1 MALDLEEQENLANLK
16 SFWARYGNYIIG
28 VITVALLVYSGMSAW
43 KWYQRDQAADAGKLY
58 ETLINSI
65 SKNEKD
71 KTYLA
76 AEDLQK
82 KYGGT
87 SYAAMGSL
95 VAAKVAMDSND
106 ATKAQSY
113 LKWTANQASALI
125 FTDSAAAKVADLIAE
140 EGNPELKLR
149 VFVQGG
155 GCSGFQY
162 GFTFDDAVNEDDTS
176 FEKNGVTLLVD
187 SMSFQYLV
195 GAEIDYKEDING
207 SQFVIK
213 NPNATT
219 TCGCGSSFSA

>member
-95 VAAKVAMDSND
+95 VAAKVAMDRND
-106 ATKAQSY
+106 ASKAQSY
-113 LKWTANQASALI
+113 LKWTANQASDDSFRALAQLRLLGI
-125 FTDSAAAKVADLIAE
+125 LIDQGTEASLKEADQLLKEKAVKGFEPLWIERRGDWYLVQTKIPEARTEYLKAMKAMQSDKAFPEGARGLLKVKI
-140 EGNPELKLR
+140 
-149 VFVQGG
+149 
-155 GCSGFQY
+155 
-162 GFTFDDAVNEDDTS
+162 DAV
-176 FEKNGVTLLVD
+176 GG
-187 SMSFQYLV
+187 M
-195 GAEIDYKEDING
+195 
-207 SQFVIK
+207 
-213 NPNATT
+213 
-219 TCGCGSSFSA
+219 

>member
-106 ATKAQSY
+106 ASKAQSY
-113 LKWTANQASALI
+113 LKWTANQASDDSFRALAQLRLRGI
-125 FTDSAAAKVADLIAE
+125 LIDQGTEATLKEADQLLKEKAVKGFEPLWIERRGDWYLVQTKIPEARTEYLKAMKAMQSDKAFPEDARGLLKVKI
-140 EGNPELKLR
+140 
-149 VFVQGG
+149 
-155 GCSGFQY
+155 
-162 GFTFDDAVNEDDTS
+162 DAV
-176 FEKNGVTLLVD
+176 GG
-187 SMSFQYLV
+187 M
-195 GAEIDYKEDING
+195 
-207 SQFVIK
+207 
-213 NPNATT
+213 
-219 TCGCGSSFSA
+219 

>member
-95 VAAKVAMDSND
+95 LAAKVAMDSND

-113 LKWTANQASALI
+113 LKWTANQASDDSFRALAQLRLLGI
-125 FTDSAAAKVADLIAE
+125 LIDQGTEASLKEADQLLKEKAVKGFEPLWIERRGDWYLVQTKIPEARTEYLKAMKAMQSDKAFPEDARGLLKVKI
-140 EGNPELKLR
+140 
-149 VFVQGG
+149 
-155 GCSGFQY
+155 
-162 GFTFDDAVNEDDTS
+162 DAV
-176 FEKNGVTLLVD
+176 GG
-187 SMSFQYLV
+187 M
-195 GAEIDYKEDING
+195 
-207 SQFVIK
+207 
-213 NPNATT
+213 
-219 TCGCGSSFSA
+219 

>member
-16 SFWARYGNYIIG
+16 SFWSRYGNYIIG
-28 VITVALLVYSGMSAW
+28 VITVALLVYAGMSAW

-106 ATKAQSY
+106 ASKAQSY
-113 LKWTANQASALI
+113 LKWTANQASDDSFRALAQLRLLGI
-125 FTDSAAAKVADLIAE
+125 LIDQGTEASLKEADQLLKEKAVKGFEPLWIERRGDWYLVQTKIPEARTEYLKAMKAMQSDKAFPEDARGLLKVKI
-140 EGNPELKLR
+140 
-149 VFVQGG
+149 
-155 GCSGFQY
+155 
-162 GFTFDDAVNEDDTS
+162 DAV
-176 FEKNGVTLLVD
+176 GG
-187 SMSFQYLV
+187 M
-195 GAEIDYKEDING
+195 
-207 SQFVIK
+207 
-213 NPNATT
+213 
-219 TCGCGSSFSA
+219 

>member
-113 LKWTANQASALI
+113 LKWTANQASDDSFRALAQLRLLGI
-125 FTDSAAAKVADLIAE
+125 FIDQGTEASLKEADQLLKEKAVKGFEPLWIERRGDWYLVQTKIPEARTEYLKAMKAMQSDRAFPEDARGLLKVKI
-140 EGNPELKLR
+140 
-149 VFVQGG
+149 
-155 GCSGFQY
+155 
-162 GFTFDDAVNEDDTS
+162 DAV
-176 FEKNGVTLLVD
+176 GG
-187 SMSFQYLV
+187 M
-195 GAEIDYKEDING
+195 
-207 SQFVIK
+207 
-213 NPNATT
+213 
-219 TCGCGSSFSA
+219 

>member
-113 LKWTANQASALI
+113 LKWTANQASDDSFRALAQLRLLGI
-125 FTDSAAAKVADLIAE
+125 LIDQGTEASLKEADQLLKEKAVKGFEPLWIERRGDWYLVQTKIPEARTEYLKAMKAMQSDKAFPEDARGLLKVKI
-140 EGNPELKLR
+140 
-149 VFVQGG
+149 
-155 GCSGFQY
+155 
-162 GFTFDDAVNEDDTS
+162 DAV
-176 FEKNGVTLLVD
+176 GG
-187 SMSFQYLV
+187 M
-195 GAEIDYKEDING
+195 
-207 SQFVIK
+207 
-213 NPNATT
+213 
-219 TCGCGSSFSA
+219 

>member
-113 LKWTANQASALI
+113 LKWTANQASDDSFRALAQLRLLGI
-125 FTDSAAAKVADLIAE
+125 LIDQGTEASLKEADQLLKEKAVKGFEPLWIERRGDWYLVQTKDLRGTGEQHAVPLSGLLAAV
-140 EGNPELKLR
+140 
-149 VFVQGG
+149 V
-155 GCSGFQY
+155 
-162 GFTFDDAVNEDDTS
+162 DA
-176 FEKNGVTLLVD
+176 LVD
-187 SMSFQYLV
+187 S
-195 GAEIDYKEDING
+195 
-207 SQFVIK
+207 
-213 NPNATT
+213 
-219 TCGCGSSFSA
+219 

>member
-28 VITVALLVYSGMSAW
+28 VITVALLVYSGLSAW

-106 ATKAQSY
+106 ASKAQSY
-113 LKWTANQASALI
+113 LKWTANQASDDSFRALAQLRLLGI
-125 FTDSAAAKVADLIAE
+125 LIDQGTEASLKEADQLLKEKAVKGFEPLWIERRGDWYLVQTKIPEARTEYLKAMKAMQSDKAFPEDARGLLKVKI
-140 EGNPELKLR
+140 
-149 VFVQGG
+149 
-155 GCSGFQY
+155 
-162 GFTFDDAVNEDDTS
+162 DAV
-176 FEKNGVTLLVD
+176 GG
-187 SMSFQYLV
+187 M
-195 GAEIDYKEDING
+195 
-207 SQFVIK
+207 
-213 NPNATT
+213 
-219 TCGCGSSFSA
+219 

>member
-106 ATKAQSY
+106 ASKAQSY
-113 LKWTANQASALI
+113 LKWTANQASDDSFRALAQLRLLGI
-125 FTDSAAAKVADLIAE
+125 LIDQGTEASLKEADQLLKEKAVKGFEPLWIERRGDWYLVQTKIPEARTEYLKAMKAMQSDRAFPEDARGLLKVKI
-140 EGNPELKLR
+140 
-149 VFVQGG
+149 
-155 GCSGFQY
+155 
-162 GFTFDDAVNEDDTS
+162 DAV
-176 FEKNGVTLLVD
+176 GG
-187 SMSFQYLV
+187 M
-195 GAEIDYKEDING
+195 
-207 SQFVIK
+207 
-213 NPNATT
+213 
-219 TCGCGSSFSA
+219 

>member
-28 VITVALLVYSGMSAW
+28 VITVALLVYAGMSAW

-95 VAAKVAMDSND
+95 VAAKVAMDSSD

-113 LKWTANQASALI
+113 LKWTANQASDDSFRALAQLRLLGI
-125 FTDSAAAKVADLIAE
+125 LIDQGTEASLKEADQLLKEKAVKGFEPLWIERRGDWYLVQTKIPEARTEYLKAMKAMQSDRAFPEDARGLLKVKI
-140 EGNPELKLR
+140 
-149 VFVQGG
+149 
-155 GCSGFQY
+155 
-162 GFTFDDAVNEDDTS
+162 DAV
-176 FEKNGVTLLVD
+176 GG
-187 SMSFQYLV
+187 M
-195 GAEIDYKEDING
+195 
-207 SQFVIK
+207 
-213 NPNATT
+213 
-219 TCGCGSSFSA
+219 

>member
-106 ATKAQSY
+106 ASKAQSY
-113 LKWTANQASALI
+113 LKWTANQASDDSFRALAQLRLLGVLI
-125 FTDSAAAKVADLIAE
+125 DQGTEASLKEADQLLKEKAVKGFEPLWIERRGDWYLVQTKIPEARTEYLKAMKAMQSDRAFPEDARGLLKVKI
-140 EGNPELKLR
+140 
-149 VFVQGG
+149 
-155 GCSGFQY
+155 
-162 GFTFDDAVNEDDTS
+162 DAV
-176 FEKNGVTLLVD
+176 GG
-187 SMSFQYLV
+187 M
-195 GAEIDYKEDING
+195 
-207 SQFVIK
+207 
-213 NPNATT
+213 
-219 TCGCGSSFSA
+219 

>member
-65 SKNEKD
+65 SKNDKD

-106 ATKAQSY
+106 ASKAQSY
-113 LKWTANQASALI
+113 LKWTANQARDDSFRALAQLRLLGI
-125 FTDSAAAKVADLIAE
+125 LIDQGTEASLKEADQLLKEKAVKGFEPLWIERRGDWYLVQTKIPEARTEYLKAMKAMQSDKAFPEDARGLLKVKI
-140 EGNPELKLR
+140 
-149 VFVQGG
+149 
-155 GCSGFQY
+155 
-162 GFTFDDAVNEDDTS
+162 DAV
-176 FEKNGVTLLVD
+176 GG
-187 SMSFQYLV
+187 M
-195 GAEIDYKEDING
+195 
-207 SQFVIK
+207 
-213 NPNATT
+213 
-219 TCGCGSSFSA
+219 

>member
-28 VITVALLVYSGMSAW
+28 VITVALLVYAGMSAW

-87 SYAAMGSL
+87 SYAAMGNL

-113 LKWTANQASALI
+113 LKWTANQASDDSFRALAQLRLLGI
-125 FTDSAAAKVADLIAE
+125 LIDQGTEASLKEADQLLKEKAVKGFEPLWIERRGDWYLVQTKIPEARTEYLKAMKAMQSDRAFPEDARGLLKVKI
-140 EGNPELKLR
+140 
-149 VFVQGG
+149 
-155 GCSGFQY
+155 
-162 GFTFDDAVNEDDTS
+162 DAV
-176 FEKNGVTLLVD
+176 GG
-187 SMSFQYLV
+187 M
-195 GAEIDYKEDING
+195 
-207 SQFVIK
+207 
-213 NPNATT
+213 
-219 TCGCGSSFSA
+219 

>member
-65 SKNEKD
+65 CKNERD

-113 LKWTANQASALI
+113 LKWTANQASDDSFRALAQLRLLGI
-125 FTDSAAAKVADLIAE
+125 LIDQGTEASLKEADQLLKEKAVKGFEPLWIERRGDWYLVQTKIPEARTEYLKAMKAMQSDRAFPEDARGLLKVKI
-140 EGNPELKLR
+140 
-149 VFVQGG
+149 
-155 GCSGFQY
+155 
-162 GFTFDDAVNEDDTS
+162 DAV
-176 FEKNGVTLLVD
+176 GG
-187 SMSFQYLV
+187 M
-195 GAEIDYKEDING
+195 
-207 SQFVIK
+207 
-213 NPNATT
+213 
-219 TCGCGSSFSA
+219 

>member
-106 ATKAQSY
+106 ASKAQSY
-113 LKWTANQASALI
+113 LKWTANQASDDSFRALAQLRLLGI
-125 FTDSAAAKVADLIAE
+125 LIDQGTEATLKEADQLLKEKAVKGFEPLWIERRGDWYLVQTKIPEARTEYLKAMKAMQSDRAFPEDARGLLKVKI
-140 EGNPELKLR
+140 
-149 VFVQGG
+149 
-155 GCSGFQY
+155 
-162 GFTFDDAVNEDDTS
+162 DAV
-176 FEKNGVTLLVD
+176 GG
-187 SMSFQYLV
+187 M
-195 GAEIDYKEDING
+195 
-207 SQFVIK
+207 
-213 NPNATT
+213 
-219 TCGCGSSFSA
+219 

>member
-65 SKNEKD
+65 SKKEKD
-71 KTYLA
+71 NTYLA

-106 ATKAQSY
+106 ASKAQSY
-113 LKWTANQASALI
+113 LKWTANQASDDSFRALAQLRLLGI
-125 FTDSAAAKVADLIAE
+125 LIDQGTEASLKEADQLLKEKAVKGFEPLWIERRGDWYLVQTKIPEARTEYLKAMKAMQSDKAFPEDARGLLKVKI
-140 EGNPELKLR
+140 
-149 VFVQGG
+149 
-155 GCSGFQY
+155 
-162 GFTFDDAVNEDDTS
+162 DAV
-176 FEKNGVTLLVD
+176 GG
-187 SMSFQYLV
+187 M
-195 GAEIDYKEDING
+195 
-207 SQFVIK
+207 
-213 NPNATT
+213 
-219 TCGCGSSFSA
+219 

>member
-106 ATKAQSY
+106 ASKAQSY
-113 LKWTANQASALI
+113 LKWTANQASDDSFWALAQLRLLGI
-125 FTDSAAAKVADLIAE
+125 LIDQGTEASLKEADQLRKEKAVKGFEPLWIERRGDWYLVQTKIPEARTEYLKAMKAMQSDKAFPEDARGLLKVKI
-140 EGNPELKLR
+140 
-149 VFVQGG
+149 
-155 GCSGFQY
+155 
-162 GFTFDDAVNEDDTS
+162 DAV
-176 FEKNGVTLLVD
+176 GG
-187 SMSFQYLV
+187 M
-195 GAEIDYKEDING
+195 
-207 SQFVIK
+207 
-213 NPNATT
+213 
-219 TCGCGSSFSA
+219 

>member
-28 VITVALLVYSGMSAW
+28 VITVALLVYAGMSAW

-65 SKNEKD
+65 SKNERD

-106 ATKAQSY
+106 ASKAQSY
-113 LKWTANQASALI
+113 LKWTANQASDDSFRALAQLRLLGI
-125 FTDSAAAKVADLIAE
+125 LIDQGTEASLKEADQLLKEKAVKGFEPLWIERRGDWYLVQTKIPEARTEYLKAMKAMQSDKAFPEDARGLLKVKI
-140 EGNPELKLR
+140 
-149 VFVQGG
+149 
-155 GCSGFQY
+155 
-162 GFTFDDAVNEDDTS
+162 DAV
-176 FEKNGVTLLVD
+176 GG
-187 SMSFQYLV
+187 M
-195 GAEIDYKEDING
+195 
-207 SQFVIK
+207 
-213 NPNATT
+213 
-219 TCGCGSSFSA
+219 

>member
-82 KYGGT
+82 KYSGT

-106 ATKAQSY
+106 ASKAQSY
-113 LKWTANQASALI
+113 LKWTANQASDDSFRALAQLRLLGI
-125 FTDSAAAKVADLIAE
+125 LIDQGTEASLKEADQLLKEKAVKGFEPLWIERRGDWYLVQTKIPEARTEYLKAMKAMQSDKAFPEDARGLLKVKI
-140 EGNPELKLR
+140 
-149 VFVQGG
+149 
-155 GCSGFQY
+155 
-162 GFTFDDAVNEDDTS
+162 DAV
-176 FEKNGVTLLVD
+176 GG
-187 SMSFQYLV
+187 M
-195 GAEIDYKEDING
+195 
-207 SQFVIK
+207 
-213 NPNATT
+213 
-219 TCGCGSSFSA
+219 

>member
-28 VITVALLVYSGMSAW
+28 VITMALLVYSGMSAW

-106 ATKAQSY
+106 ASKAQSY
-113 LKWTANQASALI
+113 LKWTANQASDDSFRALAQLRLLGI
-125 FTDSAAAKVADLIAE
+125 LIDQGTEATLKEADQLLKEKAVKGFEPLWIERRGDWYLVQTKIPEARTEYLKAMKAMQSDRAFPEDARGLLKVKI
-140 EGNPELKLR
+140 
-149 VFVQGG
+149 
-155 GCSGFQY
+155 
-162 GFTFDDAVNEDDTS
+162 DAV
-176 FEKNGVTLLVD
+176 GG
-187 SMSFQYLV
+187 M
-195 GAEIDYKEDING
+195 
-207 SQFVIK
+207 
-213 NPNATT
+213 
-219 TCGCGSSFSA
+219 

>member
-106 ATKAQSY
+106 ASKAQSY
-113 LKWTANQASALI
+113 LKWTANQASDDSFRALAQLRLLGI
-125 FTDSAAAKVADLIAE
+125 LIDQGTEASLKEADQLLKEKAVKGFEPLWIERRGDWYLVQTKIPEARTEYLKAMKAMQSDRAFPEDARGVLKVKI
-140 EGNPELKLR
+140 
-149 VFVQGG
+149 
-155 GCSGFQY
+155 
-162 GFTFDDAVNEDDTS
+162 DAV
-176 FEKNGVTLLVD
+176 GG
-187 SMSFQYLV
+187 M
-195 GAEIDYKEDING
+195 
-207 SQFVIK
+207 
-213 NPNATT
+213 
-219 TCGCGSSFSA
+219 

>member
-16 SFWARYGNYIIG
+16 SFWSRYGNYIIG
-28 VITVALLVYSGMSAW
+28 VITVALLVYAGMSAW

-106 ATKAQSY
+106 ASKAQSY
-113 LKWTANQASALI
+113 LKWTANQASDDSFRALAQLRLLGI
-125 FTDSAAAKVADLIAE
+125 LIDQGTEASLKEADQLLKEKAVKGFEPLWIERRGDWYLVQTKIPEARTEYLKAMKAMQSDRAFPEDARGLLKVKI
-140 EGNPELKLR
+140 
-149 VFVQGG
+149 
-155 GCSGFQY
+155 
-162 GFTFDDAVNEDDTS
+162 DAV
-176 FEKNGVTLLVD
+176 GG
-187 SMSFQYLV
+187 M
-195 GAEIDYKEDING
+195 
-207 SQFVIK
+207 
-213 NPNATT
+213 
-219 TCGCGSSFSA
+219 

>member
-87 SYAAMGSL
+87 SYAAMGRL

-113 LKWTANQASALI
+113 LKWTANQASDDSFRALAQLRLLGI
-125 FTDSAAAKVADLIAE
+125 LIDQGTEATLKEADQLLKEKAVKGFEPLWIERRGDWYLVQTKIPEARTEYLKAMKAMQSDKAFPEDARGLLKVKI
-140 EGNPELKLR
+140 
-149 VFVQGG
+149 
-155 GCSGFQY
+155 
-162 GFTFDDAVNEDDTS
+162 DAV
-176 FEKNGVTLLVD
+176 GG
-187 SMSFQYLV
+187 M
-195 GAEIDYKEDING
+195 
-207 SQFVIK
+207 
-213 NPNATT
+213 
-219 TCGCGSSFSA
+219 

>member
-106 ATKAQSY
+106 ASNAQSY
-113 LKWTANQASALI
+113 LKWTANQASDDSFRALAQLRLLGI
-125 FTDSAAAKVADLIAE
+125 LIDQGTEASLKEADQLLKEKAVKGFEPLWIERRGDWYLVQTKIPEARTEYLKAMKAMQSDKAFPEDARGLLKVKI
-140 EGNPELKLR
+140 
-149 VFVQGG
+149 
-155 GCSGFQY
+155 
-162 GFTFDDAVNEDDTS
+162 DAV
-176 FEKNGVTLLVD
+176 GG
-187 SMSFQYLV
+187 M
-195 GAEIDYKEDING
+195 
-207 SQFVIK
+207 
-213 NPNATT
+213 
-219 TCGCGSSFSA
+219 

>member
-95 VAAKVAMDSND
+95 VAAKVAMDSNN

-113 LKWTANQASALI
+113 LKWTANQASDDSFRALAQLRLLGI
-125 FTDSAAAKVADLIAE
+125 LIDQGTEASLKEADQLLKEKAVKGFEPLWIERRGDWYLVQTKIPEARTEYLKAMKAMQSDRAFPEDARGLLKVKI
-140 EGNPELKLR
+140 
-149 VFVQGG
+149 
-155 GCSGFQY
+155 
-162 GFTFDDAVNEDDTS
+162 DAV
-176 FEKNGVTLLVD
+176 GG
-187 SMSFQYLV
+187 M
-195 GAEIDYKEDING
+195 
-207 SQFVIK
+207 
-213 NPNATT
+213 
-219 TCGCGSSFSA
+219 